1 MTEVTGVYITI
12 HKELAYELGNIIRMI
27 FPQFPSELYWR
38 TFKEAQN
45 WCLEN
50 NSEAEIDVYDLPE
63 DGVVGSTIAIGGQQL
78 SFIKREDGYYLE
90 VFIDI
95 TDEDWSDTFYE
106 LNMHAIPYK
115 VESFLERDVYS

>member
-1 MTEVTGVYITI
+1 M
-12 HKELAYELGNIIRMI
+12 
-27 FPQFPSELYWR
+27 
-38 TFKEAQN
+38 
-45 WCLEN
+45 
-50 NSEAEIDVYDLPE
+50 YDLPE